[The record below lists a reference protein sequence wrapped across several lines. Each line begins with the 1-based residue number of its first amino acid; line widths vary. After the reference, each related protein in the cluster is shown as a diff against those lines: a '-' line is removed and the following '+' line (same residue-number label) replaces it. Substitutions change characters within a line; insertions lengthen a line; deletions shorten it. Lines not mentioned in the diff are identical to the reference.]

1 MKICFVCQGN
11 IIRSPLAENIFRQL
25 TEERGIRDKYTLDS
39 AGTSSYH
46 IGEAPDGRMR
56 QVAAERG
63 LVYSGSARQFHRE
76 DFDHFDLII
85 AMDKANQRQLMGWAF
100 SPDQLEKIHL
110 MREFDP
116 QGGSDLDV
124 PDPYYGG
131 EDGFKTTFE
140 IVKRSCAG
148 LMEELEGERH
158 TP

>member
-25 TEERGIRDKYTLDS
+25 AEERGIGDKYILDS

-46 IGEAPDGRMR
+46 VGEAPDRRMR

-63 LVYSGSARQFHRE
+63 LIYTGSARQFQGE
-76 DFDHFDLII
+76 DFDRFDLII
-85 AMDKANQRQLMGWAF
+85 AMDKANQRLLIDWVL
-100 SPDQLEKIHL
+100 SPDQLEKVHL
-110 MREFDP
+110 MREYDP
-116 QGGSDLDV
+116 QGGAGLDV

-131 EDGFKTTFE
+131 VDGFKTTFE
-140 IVKRSCAG
+140 IVDRSCAG
-148 LMEELEGERH
+148 LMEVLEGEQR